1 MHWRPALT
9 CMSKSDLTNLLTAGT
24 ETLILCMVFVLLFNT
39 TEINC
44 PFFRI
49 VLKILKHVLSLLHFK
64 CFGISC

>member
-1 MHWRPALT
+1 
-9 CMSKSDLTNLLTAGT
+9 MSKSDLTNLLTAGT

-49 VLKILKHVLSLLHFK
+49 VLKIFK
-64 CFGISC
+64 TCFVSVTF